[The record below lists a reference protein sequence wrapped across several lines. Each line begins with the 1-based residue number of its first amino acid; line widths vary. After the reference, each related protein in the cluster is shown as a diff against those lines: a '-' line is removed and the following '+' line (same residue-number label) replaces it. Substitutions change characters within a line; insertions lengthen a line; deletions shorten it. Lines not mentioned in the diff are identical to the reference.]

1 MSWRYGITGLLYW
14 TTVYWQKAGN
24 VWTNPATYGEGKH
37 PFNGEGSLFYPG
49 ADAGFPGPVASI
61 RLKQIREG
69 LEDYEYLKL
78 LADRGQ
84 KAVANGLAKRLA
96 GSWTQWDD
104 NPAHLY
110 AAREE
115 IARTLSARAR

>member
-14 TTVYWQKAGN
+14 TTVYWQKAGD

-37 PFNGEGSLFYPG
+37 QFNGEGSLFYPG
-49 ADAGFPGPVASI
+49 ADAGIAGPVASI

-78 LADRGQ
+78 LADHGQ
-84 KAVANGLAKRLA
+84 KAVANEMAKRLA
-96 GSWTQWDD
+96 GSWTHWDD

-115 IARTLSARAR
+115 IARILSSRAR